1 MQPTHLPSSTA
12 PSNLTSGIIYTCWN
26 CVIYLNIWKQW
37 SAHTRGGKFLV
48 NHIFT
53 ANCLLE
59 YFSEDMKI
67 AVFGGGWREKKVQKR
82 PWLQLESTD
91 FLQREFFWPR
101 VGVKVMHQWW
111 SSPPQ
116 PLRKHWHILHT
127 IKLLETQKPVG
138 LKGCK
143 RHQSQSKMNLNT
155 AKRNPKKQSENF
167 AQTTSIQKHTDY
179 SNDKN
184 KIFIPQQC
192 HTTQV
197 E

>member
-1 MQPTHLPSSTA
+1 MKCS
-12 PSNLTSGIIYTCWN
+12 YTRREVSCESHFYSQLFAW
-26 CVIYLNIWKQW
+26 VFL
-37 SAHTRGGKFLV
+37 RG
-48 NHIFT
+48 H
-53 ANCLLE
+53 
-59 YFSEDMKI
+59 EDCS
-67 AVFGGGWREKKVQKR
+67 FWGGGEKKKVQKH

-127 IKLLETQKPVG
+127 IKLLETQKWVG

-155 AKRNPKKQSENF
+155 AKKTPKKQSENF

-192 HTTQV
+192 HTTRV